1 MRIPRVQSFS
11 FLLAIIILVPCA
23 SFASNTSPEVPVVDG
38 GIGPC
43 RADFTVKDEAGKP
56 IYDAKIKVTL
66 RYGIFNKRKMDLEIG
81 TNSDGK
87 ARIIGLPDSP
97 KKPLEFQI
105 KSGTVSK
112 SVEDDPSANCTAVYE
127 VTLSVHE
134 ALDSWRLF
142 IYVPAAVNIL
152 AASSVLSPEVRND
165 SKGDLKIHDAL
176 NDSFPAFV
184 HRGGGSNSDT
194 RNRRPAWPAAH
205 LSHHRHWAVQLLA
218 LA

>member
-1 MRIPRVQSFS
+1 MRIPRVHSFS
-11 FLLAIIILVPCA
+11 FLLAIIFLVPCA
-23 SFASNTSPEVPVVDG
+23 SFAGNTSPEVPVVDG

-112 SVEDDPSANCTAVYE
+112 SVEDDPSANCMAVYE
-127 VTLSVHE
+127 VTLSVH
-134 ALDSWRLF
+134 
-142 IYVPAAVNIL
+142 
-152 AASSVLSPEVRND
+152 
-165 SKGDLKIHDAL
+165 
-176 NDSFPAFV
+176 
-184 HRGGGSNSDT
+184 
-194 RNRRPAWPAAH
+194 
-205 LSHHRHWAVQLLA
+205 
-218 LA
+218 

>member
-1 MRIPRVQSFS
+1 MPIPKVRFIQLLSAIVFLAPSAL
-11 FLLAIIILVPCA
+11 LLANNN
-23 SFASNTSPEVPVVDG
+23 STDVPVVDG
-38 GIGPC
+38 GIGTC

-97 KKPLEFQI
+97 KKALEFQI

-127 VTLSVHE
+127 VTLSVH
-134 ALDSWRLF
+134 
-142 IYVPAAVNIL
+142 
-152 AASSVLSPEVRND
+152 
-165 SKGDLKIHDAL
+165 
-176 NDSFPAFV
+176 
-184 HRGGGSNSDT
+184 
-194 RNRRPAWPAAH
+194 
-205 LSHHRHWAVQLLA
+205 
-218 LA
+218 

>member
-1 MRIPRVQSFS
+1 MRILRVGSFS
-11 FLLAIIILVPCA
+11 FLVTIIFLVPWA
-23 SFASNTSPEVPVVDG
+23 SFAGNTSPEVPVVDG

-105 KSGTVSK
+105 KSGTITK
-112 SVEDDPSANCTAVYE
+112 SVEDDPSTNCTAAYE
-127 VTLSVHE
+127 VTLSVH
-134 ALDSWRLF
+134 
-142 IYVPAAVNIL
+142 
-152 AASSVLSPEVRND
+152 
-165 SKGDLKIHDAL
+165 
-176 NDSFPAFV
+176 
-184 HRGGGSNSDT
+184 
-194 RNRRPAWPAAH
+194 
-205 LSHHRHWAVQLLA
+205 
-218 LA
+218 